1 MLKRK
6 KQEVQCRCINLFNP
20 IPIFKKLFFAV
31 PEDDGIESI
40 SILGWESG
48 VNKVAFEE
56 LGVSSSPV
64 T

>member
-6 KQEVQCRCINLFNP
+6 EQEVQCRCINP